1 MALHTLIA
9 LTAVV
14 AGGTAQDPSMD
25 LQIAAP
31 VLSADQGQT
40 TNVYGVAATEK
51 QGNKITAQF
60 RNSKASEVLDWIEK
74 RGVNF
79 IVNDGDIKQD
89 ATVTLSVT
97 DVPIEVVLDSLAAA
111 LGGHWERR
119 DKIRVF
125 HKGQAPVYPGFFGG
139 QGATAHTFPTPPMP
153 PMSMEVPA
161 QAFKLN
167 GKAFDAKAFDKDFEK
182 RMKDM
187 ASEMEKKFGPEF
199 QKKLEESMKDVKV
212 YTFEDGA
219 QFRALQGKER
229 EEVMKR
235 VEIDRKAALKDAE
248 KMRKEAMKM
257 AEEARKEAGQAR
269 KEALRD
275 AERARAEG
283 ARVREEG
290 ARVRIEALKSRD
302 INGTLF
308 RVAPAREGRRTFIT
322 PSFPV
327 DGMDMGKFLKSLT
340 SSQKDTQEKRGF
352 IRYNDLSREQKHLLG
367 VRPDGKFEIRL
378 KVNQDEVVVRGE

>member
-31 VLSADQGQT
+31 VLSSDQQP
-40 TNVYGVAATEK
+40 VYATLAPAQN
-51 QGNKITAQF
+51 QGAKITAQF
-60 RNSKASEVLDWIEK
+60 RNSKASEVLEWMEK

-79 IVNDGDIKQD
+79 IVNDGDVKQD
-89 ATVTLSVT
+89 ASVTLSVT
-97 DVPIEVVLDSLAAA
+97 DVPLESVLDALASA

-125 HKGQAPVYPGFFGG
+125 HKGQAPAFSGYFSPSTTVRAVPS
-139 QGATAHTFPTPPMP
+139 P

-161 QAFKLN
+161 KSFNLN
-167 GKAFDAKAFDKDFEK
+167 GRTFETKAFDKDFEK
-182 RMKDM
+182 RMKEM
-187 ASEMEKKFGPEF
+187 GAEMEKKFGPEF
-199 QKKLEESMKDVKV
+199 QKKFQESMKDVQV
-212 YTFEDGA
+212 FTLEDDA
-219 QFRALQGKER
+219 KLRSLQGKER
-229 EEVMKR
+229 EEALKR
-235 VEIDRKAALKDAE
+235 SEVDRKIAMKEVE
-248 KMRKEAMKM
+248 KVRKEAMKM
-257 AEEARKEAGQAR
+257 ADEARKEAIEAR
-269 KEALRD
+269 KEALKD
-275 AERARAEG
+275 SERARVEG
-283 ARVREEG
+283 LRAREEG
-290 ARVRIEALKSRD
+290 QRIRVEALKSREL
-302 INGTLF
+302 NGTLF
-308 RVAPAREGRRTFIT
+308 RVAPSTRDGRRTFIT

-367 VRPDGKFEIRL
+367 VRPEGKFEIRL
-378 KVNQDEVVVRGE
+378 KVNQQEVVVRGE